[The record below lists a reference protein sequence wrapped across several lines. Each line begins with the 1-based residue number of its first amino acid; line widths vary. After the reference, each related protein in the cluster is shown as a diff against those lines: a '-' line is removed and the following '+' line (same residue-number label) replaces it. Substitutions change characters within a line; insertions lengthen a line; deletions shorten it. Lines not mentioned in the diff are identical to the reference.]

1 MRKDRQMDDD
11 LSFRE
16 LTDAEKRHNNRV
28 LRNGLMMVAVGF
40 VLIVIVFLIDKAL
53 SPTLPGFPAP

>member
-1 MRKDRQMDDD
+1 MDDD